1 MVGLLLLVLMGA
13 VPAAAE
19 QTPEQRRRQIA
30 AEVER
35 LKRELDESAAA
46 ETQLLAELQV
56 SKQIT
61 AELDQKV
68 AALES
73 QVAAA
78 TTELRSAQETLDA
91 AEARLLDA
99 TRRLELA
106 SAKLR
111 MARQQLEDEAVA
123 AYMNPSRGTQR
134 YDVLLK
140 VRDVQELHDAESYLD
155 AVLEDQSQVVDR
167 HAALTKD
174 TEALKADLA
183 DARAAATGQRD
194 VVAERKAGVEAALR
208 EQERLHTEAA
218 AEQSRQEGLLARVN
232 ATQAEHEARIASLRR
247 ESDDIAA
254 MLRARQAS
262 QQVTVSG
269 RGVLGSPLASPVI
282 SSRFGTRVHPIFG
295 TSRLHAGVDF
305 SAGTGTPILA
315 AGNGTVVF
323 AGWKGGY
330 GNTVVIDHGG
340 ATATLYGHQSRIAVA
355 NGQAVKRGQVIG
367 YVGSTG
373 FSTGPHLHFEVRVN
387 GTPVDPV
394 GYL

>member
-1 MVGLLLLVLMGA
+1 MVGLVLLVILGA

-19 QTPEQRRRQIA
+19 QSPEQRRRQIA

-46 ETQLLAELQV
+46 ETQLLAELAV
-56 SKQIT
+56 SKQVT
-61 AELDQKV
+61 AELDEKV

-78 TTELRSAQETLDA
+78 TTELRTAQETLDA

-111 MARQQLEDEAVA
+111 MARQQLENEAVA

-167 HAALTKD
+167 HAAFKKD
-174 TEALKADLA
+174 TEELKADLA

-208 EQERLHTEAA
+208 EQERLHAEAA
-218 AEQSRQEGLLARVN
+218 SEQSRQEGLLARVN

-282 SSRFGTRVHPIFG
+282 SSRFGNRVHPIFG

-315 AGNGTVVF
+315 AGNGTVVY

-330 GNTVVIDHGG
+330 GNAVVIDHGG
-340 ATATLYGHQSRIAVA
+340 ALATLYAHQSRIAVA

-387 GTPVDPV
+387 GTPVDPLR
-394 GYL
+394 YL